1 MSELT
6 MIRTD
11 SESDIDRVYRDAQFF
26 AALYEQN
33 REMENFVNESIIKAS
48 GNRQAIQ
55 EMYVLNESAF
65 TDKIKAF
72 FTKIKNFFKKIFDKL
87 GATMNALFG
96 EQKKYM
102 EQYANIIMNCKYNG
116 GDVSDI
122 KDHFKGLPR
131 IVDAADNTEQSVI
144 GTNMDKY
151 FNQNIAGND
160 ANHDSFLDLNVFN
173 TYQQIMDAPIPRK
186 MDIND
191 EIKVTAFNEFIKQG
205 YWSNKS
211 SDGFVTKNDNNNT
224 VDIDGTFR
232 AYFDGSE
239 DTITLSGDE
248 VDKNFQVIINATYGG
263 VSYLNKLEKLMNTI
277 TKKMDEAEKKMD
289 DYVKAQQDKVRK
301 AVAQQG
307 PKTTDNKDVG
317 ISVTDEQI
325 KNAIVGK
332 SYDTNG
338 KATINIGGKSY
349 DIEDTTRKGMDV
361 TVDSAKKNL
370 STLGI
375 KTEPAKPE
383 EKKSENTK
391 QELKKSEIESAIQN
405 ITFKNGVADVQLKGD
420 NFKILKSS
428 AADGTAITVDDVA
441 NNAAV
446 RNKFNI
452 IEEAASLYFLLEDPS
467 YSTDS
472 SKSTDSNNSQAS
484 SRMRS
489 GGAGSDSAKRVSDN
503 TTAASNMTANTQQA
517 SNIQNI
523 DQTDNNV
530 QSKADQLL
538 DADIHNRQGRVNAD
552 LQISSSIVRTM
563 FNAFQLTNKDFY
575 SIIQH
580 HVQWYLSNPGQDKES
595 TNKVSRKMDRNI
607 AAGTTM
613 KNPGTPN
620 SNPAPENTS
629 EGSK

>member
-160 ANHDSFLDLNVFN
+160 TNHDSFLDLNAFN

-211 SDGFVTKNDNNNT
+211 SDGFVTKNDNNNN

-307 PKTTDNKDVG
+307 PKTDENKDVG

-325 KNAIVGK
+325 KNAIADK
-332 SYDTNG
+332 KYDGDG
-338 KATINIGGKSY
+338 KAKIDIGGKTY
-349 DIEDTTRKGMDV
+349 DIEDTTKKGMDV
-361 TVDSAKKNL
+361 TVDSAKKSLN
-370 STLGI
+370 TLGI

-383 EKKSENTK
+383 EKKSENNTK

-452 IEEAASLYFLLEDPS
+452 TESAFLPFLETKFDS
-467 YSTDS
+467 DS
-472 SKSTDSNNSQAS
+472 SNTDSNNSQAS

-595 TNKVSRKMDRNI
+595 ANKVSRKMDRNI

-620 SNPAPENTS
+620 SNPTPAKQETEETNKS
-629 EGSK
+629 